1 METAVRE
8 ANLAADRLELMAGLR
23 QHLNPKTDDARF
35 TWLYEQN
42 PHGAA
47 RVWVSV
53 DKASGAIVGSSAAL
67 PRYFYVNGV
76 RRLGCVLADSWM
88 HPGYRYLGPAIALQ
102 RACIEPVRRGEFAIA
117 YDFPQRSMIAV
128 YQRLRIRVVD
138 QLTTYEK
145 IIRLDRYL
153 GNRVRSRVIA
163 RVLTAFA
170 NPLFAILSSS
180 GRRPSP
186 VLEPGPNIW
195 GAEFDDLAAR
205 TAPEY
210 GVSIARTSDY
220 LDWRF
225 RRHFH
230 NRYEMLV
237 VRRQGRL
244 AGYLIVLDDADSSQL
259 NVMDFL
265 LEPDPALWS
274 AMIGGAARLCRVR
287 GRSVLAISIL
297 AGDER
302 AAAVLAA
309 GFSSRRALP
318 CVLFGSPEVDAA
330 GLHGLRGVAAFT
342 YGDEAD

>member
-8 ANLAADRLELMAGLR
+8 ASLAADRDELIAGLR
-23 QHLNPKTDDARF
+23 QYLNPKTDDVRF
-35 TWLYEQN
+35 AWMYEGN
-42 PHGAA
+42 PHGTA
-47 RVWVSV
+47 RVWACI
-53 DKASGAIVGSSAAL
+53 DRTSGAIVGSSAAL

-88 HPGYRYLGPAIALQ
+88 HPGYRYLGPAVALQ
-102 RACIEPVRRGEFAIA
+102 RACIEPVRRGEYAIA
-117 YDFPQRSMIAV
+117 YDLPQRSMIAV
-128 YQRLRIRVVD
+128 YQRLRVPVVD
-138 QLTTYEK
+138 ELTTYEK
-145 IIRLDRYL
+145 VVRLDRYL
-153 GNRVRSRVIA
+153 ANRVHSPRIGRALAAV
-163 RVLTAFA
+163 A
-170 NPLFAILSSS
+170 NPLIAMISSS
-180 GRRPSP
+180 RRSADL

-195 GAEFDDLAAR
+195 GEEFDDLAAR

-210 GVSIARTSDY
+210 GVSIARTSEY

-244 AGYLIVLDDADSSQL
+244 AGYLIVLDDAGSSQL

-265 LEPDPALWS
+265 LEPDRALWS
-274 AMIGGAARLCRVR
+274 AMIDGVIRLCRER

-297 AGDER
+297 AGDMR
-302 AAAVLAA
+302 AAAVSAA
-309 GFSSRRALP
+309 GFASRRSLP
-318 CVLFGSPEVDAA
+318 CVLIASPAVESA
-330 GLHGLRGVAAFT
+330 GLRGLQGVAAFT